1 MPSGTYTMSCWIKGK
16 AGQSVRVQV
25 NADLFPSEIRLTKTG
40 WQRVTYTATKSTTGK
55 DSISYVFLVH
65 GAAGD
70 YIDVLA
76 PQLESGTLATA
87 NVEALEDADEQITA
101 ARTTFE
107 RTAEGLKTDMVAVK
121 SYVANDGKRKEELEK
136 YSREETTKQI
146 AAERIKTAEN
156 YVGKSQ
162 YTEDVKGVNRRFEEL
177 RTGTS
182 NLLLNT
188 EFKALADVNN
198 MNGATLK
205 LNQNDYNGHNS
216 IEVTVTGQNK
226 NVWKG
231 ITLNA
236 SVSAFKKG
244 DTIAVRMP
252 IYIFS
257 DVSINAGLTLVLKKH
272 SKNIAYVFK
281 DLGDLPRNKW
291 HIVEFLHTFDNDTNF
306 EGANFFYLYA
316 TQNGHYKIAEP
327 SLTLSNVIPSSWVP
341 AIEDS
346 KSYTNTKLTEYKQDV
361 DGRFATI
368 TSQLNNKANQ
378 TDFQKVQETTKLY
391 ERIIGSTENDVT
403 SKISKMVMS
412 NSLFQVEISKNEGLK
427 TVQSQLAGSWAVQN
441 INSAGDLISGLN
453 LGANGVNRLDGRL
466 THITGQTLIDNAVIK
481 SAMID
486 KLKTANFESGSVT
499 TQILASGAVTADKLV
514 VNQAFFEKLSAND
527 AYLRQLFSKDAFI
540 TSVQSV
546 TLSAS
551 KIVGGVL
558 AATNGAMQI
567 NLTNGQIHY
576 YTNQAAMKR
585 ILSGYPTQFVKFE
598 TGNVNGTTLAGV
610 TVVGSNRYGTE
621 SSNDGGFVGIRA
633 WNGNGVDSLD
643 LVGDDISLASSP
655 YENADGWKVTTTGKL
670 QIKPRRQQDR
680 RNSTLEIGDIW
691 LYLQNDGKYYSSLHD
706 ILKNIYENLRL
717 LHKHKTTRS
726 DYSYSL
732 RDI

>member
-1 MPSGTYTMSCWIKGK
+1 M
-16 AGQSVRVQV
+16 
-25 NADLFPSEIRLTKTG
+25 
-40 WQRVTYTATKSTTGK
+40 
-55 DSISYVFLVH
+55 
-65 GAAGD
+65 
-70 YIDVLA
+70 
-76 PQLESGTLATA
+76 
-87 NVEALEDADEQITA
+87 
-101 ARTTFE
+101 
-107 RTAEGLKTDMVAVK
+107 
-121 SYVANDGKRKEELEK
+121 
-136 YSREETTKQI
+136 
-146 AAERIKTAEN
+146 
-156 YVGKSQ
+156 
-162 YTEDVKGVNRRFEEL
+162 
-177 RTGTS
+177 
-182 NLLLNT
+182 
-188 EFKALADVNN
+188 
-198 MNGATLK
+198 
-205 LNQNDYNGHNS
+205 
-216 IEVTVTGQNK
+216 
-226 NVWKG
+226 
-231 ITLNA
+231 
-236 SVSAFKKG
+236 
-244 DTIAVRMP
+244 
-252 IYIFS
+252 
-257 DVSINAGLTLVLKKH
+257 
-272 SKNIAYVFK
+272 
-281 DLGDLPRNKW
+281 
-291 HIVEFLHTFDNDTNF
+291 
-306 EGANFFYLYA
+306 
-316 TQNGHYKIAEP
+316 
-327 SLTLSNVIPSSWVP
+327 
-341 AIEDS
+341 
-346 KSYTNTKLTEYKQDV
+346 